1 MRGDPTPVC
10 RYCREYTPE
19 RGHYFEALTA
29 WVCHTCTAK
38 FQPPNNGELRRA
50 IASIRAAM

>member
-10 RYCREYTPE
+10 RYCREYTPD